1 MKINDLFNSND
12 YQRGF
17 ADGKKDA
24 ELKNDKNYI
33 RSGMSLKFAVHGSHA
48 IDTYNKG
55 YNDGYEQLVK
65 SQIPQK
71 VELVTP
77 ASVKEEKVVT
87 EKSMNFQK
95 SNFNINKNFSKMQS
109 LETQLEALH
118 QLRSFLNEF
127 KEELRAKMQIYNEKV
142 NSLRENALSREIA
155 TNYDNSYCV
164 PNNQKLWQLIEIMEQ
179 ADMKYINENI
189 AKTEEAI
196 ETARLNYNG

>member
-1 MKINDLFNSND
+1 MKVSDLFNSND

-17 ADGKKDA
+17 IDGKKAA
-24 ELKNDKNYI
+24 ELKNDKNFI

-55 YNDGYEQLVK
+55 YNDGYEQFLK
-65 SQIPQK
+65 SQISQK
-71 VELVTP
+71 VEFVTP
-77 ASVKEEKVVT
+77 AKEETVVT
-87 EKSMNFQK
+87 EKSTSFQK
-95 SNFNINKNFSKMQS
+95 SSFNINNKNFSKMQS

-155 TNYDNSYCV
+155 TNYDSSYCV